1 MNNKNYPNLK
11 SWKQGQSGNPAG
23 RKIGSKNVSTIVR
36 NLLEQDANEQLL
48 TSSNIA
54 DLANGKTTS
63 YAQSIVFAMLKKA
76 LEGNVQAV
84 CWLADQQERN
94 YASEDSE
101 NGLFN
106 TSKLLVEIVPS
117 KQSAVDL

>member
-1 MNNKNYPNLK
+1 
-11 SWKQGQSGNPAG
+11 
-23 RKIGSKNVSTIVR
+23 
-36 NLLEQDANEQLL
+36 
-48 TSSNIA
+48 
-54 DLANGKTTS
+54 
-63 YAQSIVFAMLKKA
+63 MLKKA